1 MRMFK
6 GKVFGSDCVH
16 SIISR
21 LGREAVGCLAGMSM
35 TQLCK
40 DSEPRPPE
48 TTEALMYGWPPQ
60 GALQYRVKLAS
71 HERAAVVQ
79 RLAEFRW
86 LPNLSFC
93 YGVFVAGKSVES
105 LSLSACR
112 VTADSATAAKGAL
125 IKPVYGSVANT
136 TVSISKA
143 STDDEIMRTGNRLI
157 VDAKRT
163 RK

>member
-1 MRMFK
+1 MFK
-6 GKVFGSDCVH
+6 GKAFGIDCIH

-21 LGREAVGCLAGMSM
+21 LWREAVGCLAAGMNM
-35 TQLCK
+35 AQLCK
-40 DSEPRPPE
+40 DSEPRPPK

-60 GALQYRVKLAS
+60 GALQHRVELAS

-93 YGVFVAGKSVES
+93 YGVFVAGKTAES
-105 LSLSACR
+105 LFLSACR
-112 VTADSATAAKGAL
+112 VTADSVTAVKGAL

-136 TVSISKA
+136 TIGISKA
-143 STDDEIMRTGNRLI
+143 TTDDEIMRTGKGLI
-157 VDAKRT
+157 VNAKRT

>member
-1 MRMFK
+1 
-6 GKVFGSDCVH
+6 
-16 SIISR
+16 
-21 LGREAVGCLAGMSM
+21 
-35 TQLCK
+35 
-40 DSEPRPPE
+40 
-48 TTEALMYGWPPQ
+48 MYGWPPQ

-93 YGVFVAGKSVES
+93 YGVFVARKTVES

>member
-1 MRMFK
+1 
-6 GKVFGSDCVH
+6 
-16 SIISR
+16 
-21 LGREAVGCLAGMSM
+21 
-35 TQLCK
+35 
-40 DSEPRPPE
+40 
-48 TTEALMYGWPPQ
+48 MYGWPPQ

-112 VTADSATAAKGAL
+112 VTADSATAVKGAL